1 MTACRHFDADTRKP
15 NVMSKTKFYE
25 STFGVS
31 RLLVYSRAKRDD
43 YMSLKEQLF
52 ADLKTAMKEKDT
64 LKKDTVQLIRSGIL
78 QFEKDNKVELDDEGV
93 MEIITKQLKSRRD
106 SLPDFVK
113 SGREDLI
120 EKLNK
125 EIEILLSYLP
135 EQLSEE
141 EIAKIVEEAIAET
154 GAASIKEMGKVM
166 GIVNPKLKG
175 RADMKVVGALV
186 KKLLTGK

>member
-1 MTACRHFDADTRKP
+1 
-15 NVMSKTKFYE
+15 
-25 STFGVS
+25 
-31 RLLVYSRAKRDD
+31 
-43 YMSLKEQLF
+43 MSLKEQLF

-93 MEIITKQLKSRRD
+93 MEIISKQLKSRRD
-106 SLPDFVK
+106 SLPDFIK

-125 EIEILLSYLP
+125 EIEILLGYLP
-135 EQLSEE
+135 EQLSED
-141 EIAKIVEEAIAET
+141 EIQKIVEEAIAET
-154 GAASIKEMGKVM
+154 GAASVKEMGKVM

-186 KKLLTGK
+186 KKLLQGK

>member
-1 MTACRHFDADTRKP
+1 
-15 NVMSKTKFYE
+15 
-25 STFGVS
+25 
-31 RLLVYSRAKRDD
+31 
-43 YMSLKEQLF
+43 MSLKEQLF

-78 QFEKDNKVELDDEGV
+78 QYEKDNKVELDDEGV
-93 MEIITKQLKSRRD
+93 LDIISKQLKSRRD
-106 SLPDFVK
+106 SLPDYVK

-135 EQLSEE
+135 EQLSED
-141 EIAKIVEEAIAET
+141 EIQKIVEEAIAAT
-154 GAASIKEMGKVM
+154 GATSIKEMGKVM
-166 GIVNPKLKG
+166 GMVNPKLKG

-186 KKLLTGK
+186 KKMLQGK

>member
-1 MTACRHFDADTRKP
+1 
-15 NVMSKTKFYE
+15 
-25 STFGVS
+25 
-31 RLLVYSRAKRDD
+31 
-43 YMSLKEQLF
+43 MSLKEQLF

-78 QFEKDNKVELDDEGV
+78 QYEKDNKVELDDEGV

-106 SLPDFVK
+106 SLPDYVK

-125 EIEILLSYLP
+125 EIEILLGYLP
-135 EQLSEE
+135 EQLSED
-141 EIAKIVEEAIAET
+141 EIQKIVEEAIAAT
-154 GAASIKEMGKVM
+154 GAASVKDMGKVM

-186 KKLLTGK
+186 KKLLQGK

>member
-1 MTACRHFDADTRKP
+1 
-15 NVMSKTKFYE
+15 
-25 STFGVS
+25 
-31 RLLVYSRAKRDD
+31 
-43 YMSLKEQLF
+43 MSLKEQLF

-78 QFEKDNKVELDDEGV
+78 QYEKDNKVELDDEGV
-93 MEIITKQLKSRRD
+93 LEIISKQLKSRRD
-106 SLPDFVK
+106 SLPDFIK

-125 EIEILLSYLP
+125 EIEILLGYLP
-135 EQLSEE
+135 EQLTEE

-166 GIVNPKLKG
+166 GIVNPKVKG

>member
-1 MTACRHFDADTRKP
+1 
-15 NVMSKTKFYE
+15 
-25 STFGVS
+25 
-31 RLLVYSRAKRDD
+31 
-43 YMSLKEQLF
+43 MSLKEQLF

-106 SLPDFVK
+106 SLPDYVK

-125 EIEILLSYLP
+125 EIEILLGYLP
-135 EQLSEE
+135 EQLSED
-141 EIAKIVEEAIAET
+141 EIQKIVEEAIAAT
-154 GAASIKEMGKVM
+154 GAASVKEMGKVM

>member
-1 MTACRHFDADTRKP
+1 
-15 NVMSKTKFYE
+15 
-25 STFGVS
+25 
-31 RLLVYSRAKRDD
+31 
-43 YMSLKEQLF
+43 MSLKEQLF

-78 QFEKDNKVELDDEGV
+78 QYEKDNKVELDDEGV

-106 SLPDFVK
+106 SLPDYVK

-125 EIEILLSYLP
+125 EIEILLGYLP
-135 EQLSEE
+135 EQLSED
-141 EIAKIVEEAIAET
+141 EIQKIVEEAIAAT
-154 GAASIKEMGKVM
+154 GAASVKEMGKVM

-186 KKLLTGK
+186 KKLLQGK

>member
-1 MTACRHFDADTRKP
+1 
-15 NVMSKTKFYE
+15 
-25 STFGVS
+25 
-31 RLLVYSRAKRDD
+31 
-43 YMSLKEQLF
+43 MSLKEQLF

-78 QFEKDNKVELDDEGV
+78 QYEKDNKVELDDEGV
-93 MEIITKQLKSRRD
+93 LDIISKQLKSRRD
-106 SLPDFVK
+106 SLPDFIK

-135 EQLSEE
+135 EQLSED
-141 EIAKIVEEAIAET
+141 EIQKIVEEAIAAT
-154 GAASIKEMGKVM
+154 GAASVKEMGKVM

-186 KKLLTGK
+186 KKMLQGK

>member
-1 MTACRHFDADTRKP
+1 
-15 NVMSKTKFYE
+15 
-25 STFGVS
+25 
-31 RLLVYSRAKRDD
+31 
-43 YMSLKEQLF
+43 MSLKEQLF

-106 SLPDFVK
+106 SLPDYEK

-166 GIVNPKLKG
+166 GVASKRLAG
-175 RADMKVVGALV
+175 RADGKAISSKV
-186 KKLLTGK
+186 KELLG

>member
-1 MTACRHFDADTRKP
+1 
-15 NVMSKTKFYE
+15 
-25 STFGVS
+25 
-31 RLLVYSRAKRDD
+31 
-43 YMSLKEQLF
+43 MSLKEQLF

-78 QFEKDNKVELDDEGV
+78 QYEKDNKVELDDEGV
-93 MEIITKQLKSRRD
+93 LDIISKQLKSRRD
-106 SLPDFVK
+106 SLPDYVK

-125 EIEILLSYLP
+125 EIEILLGYLP
-135 EQLSEE
+135 EQLSED
-141 EIAKIVEEAIAET
+141 EIKKIVEEAIVAT
-154 GAASIKEMGKVM
+154 GAASVKEMGKVM

>member
-1 MTACRHFDADTRKP
+1 
-15 NVMSKTKFYE
+15 
-25 STFGVS
+25 
-31 RLLVYSRAKRDD
+31 
-43 YMSLKEQLF
+43 MSLKEQLF

-78 QFEKDNKVELDDEGV
+78 QYEKDNKVELDDEGV
-93 MEIITKQLKSRRD
+93 LDIISKQLKSRRD
-106 SLPDFVK
+106 SLPDFMK

-135 EQLSEE
+135 EQLSED

-154 GAASIKEMGKVM
+154 GAASVKEMGKVM
-166 GIVNPKLKG
+166 GIVNPKVKG

>member
-1 MTACRHFDADTRKP
+1 
-15 NVMSKTKFYE
+15 
-25 STFGVS
+25 
-31 RLLVYSRAKRDD
+31 
-43 YMSLKEQLF
+43 MSLKERL
-52 ADLKTAMKEKDT
+52 ADDLKSAMKDKNT
-64 LKKDTVQLIRSGIL
+64 IRKNVVQMVRAAIL

-154 GAASIKEMGKVM
+154 GAASVKEMGKVM

>member
-1 MTACRHFDADTRKP
+1 
-15 NVMSKTKFYE
+15 
-25 STFGVS
+25 
-31 RLLVYSRAKRDD
+31 
-43 YMSLKEQLF
+43 MSLKEQLF

-93 MEIITKQLKSRRD
+93 MDIITKQLKSRRD
-106 SLPDFVK
+106 SLPDYIK

-125 EIEILLSYLP
+125 EIEILLGYLP
-135 EQLSEE
+135 EQLSED
-141 EIAKIVEEAIAET
+141 EIQKIVEEAIAAT
-154 GAASIKEMGKVM
+154 GAASVKEMGKVM

-186 KKLLTGK
+186 KKLLQGK

>member
-1 MTACRHFDADTRKP
+1 
-15 NVMSKTKFYE
+15 
-25 STFGVS
+25 
-31 RLLVYSRAKRDD
+31 
-43 YMSLKEQLF
+43 MSLKEQLF

-78 QFEKDNKVELDDEGV
+78 QYEKDNKVELDDEGV
-93 MEIITKQLKSRRD
+93 LDIISKQLKSRRD
-106 SLPDFVK
+106 SLPDYVK

-135 EQLSEE
+135 EQLSED
-141 EIAKIVEEAIAET
+141 EIQKIVEEAIAAT
-154 GAASIKEMGKVM
+154 GAASVKEMGKVM

-186 KKLLTGK
+186 KKMLQGK

>member
-1 MTACRHFDADTRKP
+1 
-15 NVMSKTKFYE
+15 
-25 STFGVS
+25 
-31 RLLVYSRAKRDD
+31 
-43 YMSLKEQLF
+43 MSLKEQLF

-93 MEIITKQLKSRRD
+93 LEIISKQLKSRRD
-106 SLPDFVK
+106 SLPDYIK

-135 EQLSEE
+135 EQLSED
-141 EIAKIVEEAIAET
+141 EIQKIVAEAIAET
-154 GAASIKEMGKVM
+154 GAASVKEMGKVM

-186 KKLLTGK
+186 KKLLQGK

>member
-1 MTACRHFDADTRKP
+1 
-15 NVMSKTKFYE
+15 
-25 STFGVS
+25 
-31 RLLVYSRAKRDD
+31 
-43 YMSLKEQLF
+43 MSLKEQLF

-93 MEIITKQLKSRRD
+93 MDIITKQLKSRRD

-125 EIEILLSYLP
+125 EIEILLGYLP
-135 EQLSEE
+135 EQLSED
-141 EIAKIVEEAIAET
+141 EIQKIVEEAIAET
-154 GAASIKEMGKVM
+154 GAASVKEMGKVM
-166 GIVNPKLKG
+166 GLVNPKLKG

-186 KKLLTGK
+186 KKLLQGK

>member
-1 MTACRHFDADTRKP
+1 
-15 NVMSKTKFYE
+15 
-25 STFGVS
+25 
-31 RLLVYSRAKRDD
+31 
-43 YMSLKEQLF
+43 MSLKEQLF

-78 QFEKDNKVELDDEGV
+78 QYEKDNKVELDDEGV
-93 MEIITKQLKSRRD
+93 MDIISKQLKSRRD
-106 SLPDFVK
+106 SLPDFIK

-125 EIEILLSYLP
+125 EIEILLGYLP
-135 EQLSEE
+135 EQLSED
-141 EIAKIVEEAIAET
+141 EIQKIVEEAIAAT
-154 GAASIKEMGKVM
+154 GAASVKEMGKVM

-186 KKLLTGK
+186 KKLLQGK

>member
-1 MTACRHFDADTRKP
+1 
-15 NVMSKTKFYE
+15 
-25 STFGVS
+25 
-31 RLLVYSRAKRDD
+31 
-43 YMSLKEQLF
+43 MSLKEQLF

-78 QFEKDNKVELDDEGV
+78 QYEKDNKVELDDEGV
-93 MEIITKQLKSRRD
+93 LDIISKQLKSRRD
-106 SLPDFVK
+106 SLPDYIK

-154 GAASIKEMGKVM
+154 GAASVKEMGKVM
-166 GIVNPKLKG
+166 GIVNPKVKG

>member
-1 MTACRHFDADTRKP
+1 
-15 NVMSKTKFYE
+15 
-25 STFGVS
+25 
-31 RLLVYSRAKRDD
+31 
-43 YMSLKEQLF
+43 MSLKEQLF

-78 QFEKDNKVELDDEGV
+78 QYEKDNKVELDDEGV
-93 MEIITKQLKSRRD
+93 LDIITKQLKSRRD
-106 SLPDFVK
+106 SLPDYQK

-125 EIEILLSYLP
+125 EIEILLGYLP

-141 EIAKIVEEAIAET
+141 EIAKIVEEAIAAT

-166 GIVNPKLKG
+166 GIVNPKVKG

-186 KKLLTGK
+186 KKLLAGK